1 MKTTKQILT
10 LLVILLFPLYSVQG
24 KSKIVSATS
33 DNNAYYQYKMNEWT
47 IVLNGQ
53 WASDPYNQEQIALDL
68 HFTGPDGKM
77 CVLPCYYVSGKS
89 GKESIWKARFAPL
102 SLGENNITFV
112 LTEKSCVVSQLTC
125 KPIKVEP
132 SDAHGVLHPND
143 NWTFKYDDGTLFRGV
158 GENICWELRRG
169 EGQKF
174 LKEYNDDGNR
184 FNYGYMLHKLS
195 SLGGNFYRIWFT
207 SNLVRGDMG
216 RRPAGERPK
225 GERPAGERPSEMR
238 PEFNEAMMAKV
249 DYMVR
254 LSDSLDVHMMMA
266 FDAHGFIINWR
277 GNRYNIL
284 NGGPAKTATEFF
296 TMPECRKL
304 YKNKL
309 RFLIARYSYSPA
321 IGCWEFFNEVDNG
334 MYTDAERIPDEAVMD
349 WHREMSEYVKATDPY
364 NHLVTT
370 SISHR
375 DVIGMNSIPTM
386 DFNQK
391 HIYCN
396 TDKIPATIRDYE
408 KLYGK
413 PYVIGEEGYHWD
425 WNLDFNTMVPE
436 LIHDYK
442 FALWLGMFSPTPI
455 LRMSWW
461 WEFFE
466 YRGTYDYLAIVSKMN
481 RLMMD
486 ATDGEFSCV
495 DCAGSA
501 ESTALAVRA
510 GKKYF
515 AYIHNN
521 NSTDFTAGFS
531 ISAPEGDY
539 ALERFDTAT
548 GEISNEGT
556 ITCGALNILH
566 LPRVTLGPKGDV
578 IYILTTVEH

>member
-1 MKTTKQILT
+1 MLKKPVKMNTTKKILAVLVF
-10 LLVILLFPLYSVQG
+10 LLGSLFFAQG
-24 KSKIVSATS
+24 KSRILSATP
-33 DNNAYYQYKMNEWT
+33 DNKGYYQYKMNEWT

-53 WASDPYNQEQIALDL
+53 WASDPYDQAQIALDM
-68 HFTGPDGKM
+68 HFTGSDGKTR
-77 CVLPCYYVSGKS
+77 VLPCYYVSGAS
-89 GKESIWKARFAPL
+89 GKKSVWKARFAPL
-102 SLGENNITFV
+102 SLGENKISFV
-112 LTEKSCVVSQLTC
+112 LTEKGAVVSELAC
-125 KPIKVEP
+125 KPISVEP
-132 SDAHGVLHPND
+132 SGAHGYLHPND

-169 EGQKF
+169 ESEKF
-174 LKEYNDDGNR
+174 LREFNDAGSR
-184 FNYGYMLHKLS
+184 FNYGYMLHKLA

-207 SNLVRGDMG
+207 SNLVRGDAG
-216 RRPAGERPK
+216 RRPGANQPRPT
-225 GERPAGERPSEMR
+225 EMK
-238 PEFNEAMMAKV
+238 PEFNEEMMAKV

-266 FDAHGFIINWR
+266 FDAHGFIANWN
-277 GNRYNIL
+277 GNRYNVL
-284 NGGPAKTATEFF
+284 NGGPAKTRTDFF
-296 TMPECRKL
+296 TMPECRNL

-309 RFLIARYSYSPA
+309 RFLIARYAYSPA

-334 MYTDAERIPDEAVMD
+334 MYTDDERVPDEAVTD

-375 DVIGMNSIPTM
+375 DVIDMNSIPTL

-391 HIYCN
+391 HIYCH
-396 TDKIPATIRDYE
+396 TDRIPATIRDYE
-408 KLYGK
+408 RLYGK

-455 LRMSWW
+455 LPMSWW

-466 YRGTYDYLAIVSKMN
+466 YHGTYDYLAIVSKMN
-481 RLMMD
+481 RMMM
-486 ATDGEFSCV
+486 AAADGAFAEV

-501 ESTALAVRA
+501 ECTAFAVKA
-510 GKKYF
+510 GRKYF
-515 AYIHNN
+515 AYLHNDN
-521 NSTDFTAGFS
+521 PTDFTAGFS
-531 ISAPEGDY
+531 IAAPEGKY

-548 GEISNEGT
+548 GAVSSEGT
-556 ITCGALNILH
+556 ITCSSLNILH
-566 LPRVTLGPKGDV
+566 LPRVALGPKGDV
-578 IYILTTVEH
+578 IYILTPVK